1 MCAALIAAAALVS
14 CTAPVNS
21 TGEDQPPPVMV
32 PVVPNESI
40 VTARIIAVNSLD
52 GPLPWELVIEI
63 INAEDVAGLQ
73 NLLKDKTG
81 QTIAVRTEEDMEQFS
96 KNAVITA
103 HVKYEGDERSRLYFA
118 YGIAN
123 NK

>member
-1 MCAALIAAAALVS
+1 
-14 CTAPVNS
+14 
-21 TGEDQPPPVMV
+21 MV

-40 VTARIIAVNSLD
+40 VTARIIAINSLD
-52 GPLPWELVIEI
+52 GPPWELVIEI

-103 HVKYEGDERSRLYFA
+103 HVKYEGMNAAGFTCIWNSE
-118 YGIAN
+118 
-123 NK
+123 